1 MTDCWVF
8 HENSIVGG
16 SIDDENSIVGG
27 GIDEESQSNIKGG
40 LAVTELF
47 KKGDDQAFSF
57 WENLAVPFGLMYTP
71 IVAGPYEPDNIETT
85 SCENFDK
92 LFFLSAKNLDKSKA
106 RKTRKKMTS

>member
-8 HENSIVGG
+8 HENSIVGEG
-16 SIDDENSIVGG
+16 KDKHDEEMDEENI
-27 GIDEESQSNIKGG
+27 EESQMKGG

-47 KKGDDQAFSF
+47 KKGDDQSFSF
-57 WENLAVPFGLMYTP
+57 WENLVVPFGLIYTP
-71 IVAGPYEPDNIETT
+71 IVAGPYEQDNTEST